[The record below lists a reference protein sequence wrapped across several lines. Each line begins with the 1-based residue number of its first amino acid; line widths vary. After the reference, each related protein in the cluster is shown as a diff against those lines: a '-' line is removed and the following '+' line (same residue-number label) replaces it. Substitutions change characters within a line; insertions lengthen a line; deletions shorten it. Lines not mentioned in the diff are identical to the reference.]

1 MWERPQKSTKEST
14 HKFRFANMSKHIH
27 PPCTSNHRTHLG
39 NHHTHRKNLPK
50 NNHKPSNHLTNQTK
64 TITHRQSKQISTQTH
79 KNKPLDTQICHR
91 QFRHP
96 LPLDHKPN
104 LVPPPPIDVDQCMG
118 ERETESQVRKECDSA
133 GRGERGEN
141 KKKLL
146 VVVNNMSRW
155 L

>member
-1 MWERPQKSTKEST
+1 MWERPQKSTNEST
-14 HKFRFANMSKHIH
+14 HKFWFANMSKHVN
-27 PPCTSNHRTHLG
+27 PPCTSNH
-39 NHHTHRKNLPK
+39 HTHCKNQTT

-64 TITHRQSKQISTQTH
+64 LITHRQSKQISTQTH
-79 KNKPLDTQICHR
+79 KNQPLDTQICHC

-96 LPLDHKPN
+96 LPLDHDPN
-104 LVPPPPIDVDQCMG
+104 LVPPPPIDVDQCMW
-118 ERETESQVRKECDSA
+118 ERETKSQVRKECDSA
-133 GRGERGEN
+133 GRGEN